1 MDIHTLLE
9 ITYSKC
15 HPLCHVVLRRQQ
27 MLLRVSDVVIH
38 FWKWFFHDFRSI
50 CLGTSFRF
58 RKNKIGEQLFQ
69 MRRVI
74 SNATAKETPPNKYSL
89 FQENRENNKNNIS
102 KEMCVSG
109 QQNNN
114 KTKNVV
120 GCQLKVVGVAPTNI
134 GTRSQQQIKPK
145 KIKHRQWKTSK
156 PIAGVGADFLSGKW
170 LIKMSFNFR
179 LKTLLV
185 T

>member
-1 MDIHTLLE
+1 MYTLFPCSYFTMDIHTLLE
-9 ITYSKC
+9 ITYSKF

-38 FWKWFFHDFRSI
+38 FWKWFFHDFWSI

-69 MRRVI
+69 MWRVI
-74 SNATAKETPPNKYSL
+74 SNATAKETPPNKCKL

-109 QQNNN
+109 QQTT
-114 KTKNVV
+114 TK
-120 GCQLKVVGVAPTNI
+120 Q
-134 GTRSQQQIKPK
+134 
-145 KIKHRQWKTSK
+145 
-156 PIAGVGADFLSGKW
+156 
-170 LIKMSFNFR
+170 
-179 LKTLLV
+179 KTLLDV
-185 T
+185 SLKLLVLLLQISEHVRNNKSNIANEKQANLSPVLGPISFLKNGW

>member
-1 MDIHTLLE
+1 
-9 ITYSKC
+9 
-15 HPLCHVVLRRQQ
+15 
-27 MLLRVSDVVIH
+27 
-38 FWKWFFHDFRSI
+38 
-50 CLGTSFRF
+50 
-58 RKNKIGEQLFQ
+58 

-74 SNATAKETPPNKYSL
+74 SNATAKETPPNKCKL
-89 FQENRENNKNNIS
+89 FQENRDNNKNNIS

-145 KIKHRQWKTSK
+145 KNQTSPMKNKQTYRRCWGRFPFWKMVDKNVVQLSLK
-156 PIAGVGADFLSGKW
+156 NSARNVKFHLGPSNNISCAMQFAANKEIAF
-170 LIKMSFNFR
+170 KM
-179 LKTLLV
+179 
-185 T
+185 

>member
-1 MDIHTLLE
+1 
-9 ITYSKC
+9 
-15 HPLCHVVLRRQQ
+15 

-38 FWKWFFHDFRSI
+38 FWKWFFHDFWSI

-74 SNATAKETPPNKYSL
+74 SNATAKETPPNKCKL

-109 QQNNN
+109 QQTTTKQKRCWMSVKSCWCCSYKYRNTFATTNQTKKNQTSPMKN
-114 KTKNVV
+114 KQTYRRCWGRFPFWKMFDKNVV
-120 GCQLKVVGVAPTNI
+120 QLSLKNSARNVKVHLGPGNNI
-134 GTRSQQQIKPK
+134 LCAMQFAANKE
-145 KIKHRQWKTSK
+145 
-156 PIAGVGADFLSGKW
+156 IAF
-170 LIKMSFNFR
+170 KM
-179 LKTLLV
+179 
-185 T
+185 

>member
-9 ITYSKC
+9 ITYSKF

-38 FWKWFFHDFRSI
+38 FWKWFFHDFWSI

-74 SNATAKETPPNKYSL
+74 SNATAKETPPNKCSL

-109 QQNNN
+109 QQTT
-114 KTKNVV
+114 TKQKRCWMSVKSCWCCSYKYRNTF
-120 GCQLKVVGVAPTNI
+120 ATTNQ
-134 GTRSQQQIKPK
+134 TQK
-145 KIKHRQWKTSK
+145 KSNIANEKQANLSPVLG
-156 PIAGVGADFLSGKW
+156 PISFLENGW
-170 LIKMSFNFR
+170 
-179 LKTLLV
+179 
-185 T
+185 